1 MGSWRLSGDKAFVS
15 CDIGYLFMQL
25 RSSSTAQHAGQSS
38 DEDSGEDSMSAD
50 LGDGSSD
57 DDDYSSTSSVDDD
70 DIPAEPLHDEDE
82 DDATV
87 AQWRRNS
94 YSAATVVPLLLSSK
108 PNYNVTYV

>member
-1 MGSWRLSGDKAFVS
+1 MTY
-15 CDIGYLFMQL
+15 IGYLFMQL
-25 RSSSTAQHAGQSS
+25 RSSSTAQHAGQSVARLESPESTS
-38 DEDSGEDSMSAD
+38 DEDSAEDSILAD

-57 DDDYSSTSSVDDD
+57 DDDYSSTSSGDDD
-70 DIPAEPLHDEDE
+70 DIPVEPLHDEDE